1 MGNNILRRGTT
12 PIHRFTLPDELR
24 GIVLTAL
31 YVTYSQGGKVTM
43 EKTTVSYTHLYG
55 SFFYIV
61 LHTASFLPGCGKDGR
76 PTGSRP
82 DGKASG
88 QVGPKSTVPHGR
100 APSYPYAGQAGPP

>member
-43 EKTTVSYTHLYG
+43 EKTIDDATVEDDSI
-55 SFFYIV
+55 IV
-61 LHTASFLPGCGKDGR
+61 RLTQEDTLLFRARSNVCVQIRLRTAAGDVLASEMIEVPVGAILKDG
-76 PTGSRP
+76 
-82 DGKASG
+82 
-88 QVGPKSTVPHGR
+88 VI
-100 APSYPYAGQAGPP
+100 